1 MHKLDESLGFPRV
14 YKVNEADV
22 WSGDLAAVLTEAR
35 KVQQPF
41 VYCGTLKD
49 IDFTS
54 RILWEL
60 EDDLRNFVK
69 DFIIKVQTM
78 SNLPTLSVFG
88 TVSDVVDDLFGVLE
102 QKLEASGTF
111 ALLPHYEISDEGKM
125 DLGDFPPM

>member
-1 MHKLDESLGFPRV
+1 MHKLDEALGFPRV
-14 YKVNEADV
+14 YKVDKSDL

-35 KVQQPF
+35 KVNQPF

-49 IDFTS
+49 IDLTS
-54 RILWEL
+54 RILREL

-69 DFIIKVQTM
+69 DFIIKLQTM

-111 ALLPHYEISDEGKM
+111 ASFPRYEISDEGKM
-125 DLGDFPPM
+125 DLGDFPPI